1 MNVRA
6 TLALLV
12 LLLTLPASAR
22 ILRMAELNTE
32 QIRALDRARTVV
44 LMPGAPLEQHGPY
57 LPSFSDGY
65 MNEWWTERIAEAIV
79 AHPGWTVVVF
89 PMLPLGEGGANEIG
103 GKFVFPGT
111 YGVRVSTLR
120 AVYMDLATD
129 LGEQGF
135 RWIFVIQNHGSP
147 LHNLAIDQAGDYFI
161 DTYGGAMVNLT
172 GLDPEDA
179 PPPPRAPEEIQK
191 NAGIDPHAGL
201 SETSRLMFLRAD
213 LVSPRV
219 AEAPSYAAATF
230 PALIEIARKP
240 DWPGYFSTPRHASA
254 AHGAAVMHYR
264 LGNYVRSALQILDG
278 KEPRSIPRYATEAME
293 REKEGAAAA
302 LAYDEKMRRRQ
313 AEWMRKKGIE

>member
-1 MNVRA
+1 MKLRLPLV
-6 TLALLV
+6 TLILLPLSAYAQV
-12 LLLTLPASAR
+12 LRL
-22 ILRMAELNTE
+22 AELNTE

-65 MNEWWTERIAEAIV
+65 MNEWWTERLAEAIV
-79 AHPGWTVVVF
+79 ARPGWTALVF
-89 PMLPLGEGGANEIG
+89 PMLPLGDGGANEVG

-120 AVYMDLATD
+120 AVYMDLATE

-147 LHNLAIDQAGDYFI
+147 LHNLALDQAGDYFI
-161 DTYGGAMVNLT
+161 DTYKGAMVNLT

-179 PPPPRAPEEIQK
+179 PAPPRMAEEIQK
-191 NAGIDPHAGL
+191 NAGIDIHAGL
-201 SETSRLMFLRAD
+201 SETSRILFLQPQ

-219 AEAPSYAAATF
+219 AEAPSYAGATF
-230 PALIEIARKP
+230 PALVALARKP
-240 DWPGYFSTPRHASA
+240 DWPGYFSTPRFANA
-254 AHGAAVMHYR
+254 AYGSAVMHYR

-278 KEPRSIPRYATEAME
+278 KDPRSFPRYATDAME
-293 REKEGAAAA
+293 REKEGVAAA
-302 LAYDEKMRRRQ
+302 LAYDEKVRKKQ
-313 AEWMRKKGIE
+313 AEWMKRNGIE